1 MSLEIVVELLS
12 GLSLIATA
20 IFPTIREHFLSI
32 STQLGKEARTMYL
45 NTILQI
51 LIIMIY
57 FSILQLLMLL
67 YIYYIYNKSIN
78 LLYFGISC
86 LVVISSLFS
95 NIISLNIQISKYDF
109 DVKLFNESSVNKAL
123 SGDYGII
130 SFISRI
136 LSVIIFLIILSI
148 VLGVVYFYSE
158 KVRNITDNYFKKLTF
173 QNFYG
178 NTELKTKKI
187 NELF

>member
-1 MSLEIVVELLS
+1 M
-12 GLSLIATA
+12 
-20 IFPTIREHFLSI
+20 
-32 STQLGKEARTMYL
+32 
-45 NTILQI
+45 NILPCHE
-51 LIIMIY
+51 
-57 FSILQLLMLL
+57 
-67 YIYYIYNKSIN
+67 KD
-78 LLYFGISC
+78 
-86 LVVISSLFS
+86 
-95 NIISLNIQISKYDF
+95 SLNIQISKYDF
-109 DVKLFNESSVNKAL
+109 DVKLFNESSVNKSL